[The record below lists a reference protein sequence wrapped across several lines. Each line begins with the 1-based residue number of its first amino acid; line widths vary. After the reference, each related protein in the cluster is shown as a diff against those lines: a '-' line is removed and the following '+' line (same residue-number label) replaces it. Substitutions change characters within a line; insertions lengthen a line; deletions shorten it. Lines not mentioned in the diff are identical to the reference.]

1 MPELPELEALV
12 ETIAPPLQASPIAR
26 TPRAHFAVLKT
37 GLPPLDAL
45 TGRTFTNVRRRGKH
59 LLFEAGDLTLAV
71 HLMTMGRI
79 GWYEP
84 ETSKRPKGAVLEV
97 HLEDGGALLATEG
110 GTRKSMRVGLYDAA
124 GIEGL
129 TGHLGPEP
137 LDDAFDLAALHAVLD
152 KAPRQLNALLRDG
165 REIAGIGRAFAD
177 EILHGAK
184 LSPFQLSTR
193 LDEDGRER
201 LYTALKDVLRARRRR
216 VPGAAGHGAAAEER
230 RAPPADPRPRRR
242 AVPALRRDAQ
252 VHRLRVEPDRLLPAL
267 PDRRQGARRPAHEPA
282 AALAARS
289 GRRARRPRW

>member
-12 ETIAPPLQASPIAR
+12 ETIGPPLQASPIAR

-37 GLPPLDAL
+37 GVPPLEAL
-45 TGRTFTNVRRRGKH
+45 VGRSFTAVRRRGKH

-79 GWYEP
+79 GYYAP
-84 ETSKRPKGAVLEV
+84 ETDKRPKGAVLEV
-97 HLEDGGALLATEG
+97 HLADGGALLATEG

-124 GIEGL
+124 GLDEL

-193 LDEDGRER
+193 LAEEGRER
-201 LYTALKDVLRARRRR
+201 LYTALKEVLERG
-216 VPGAAGHGAAAEER
+216 VAECRER
-230 RAPPADPRPRRR
+230 QGSVLPRKN
-242 AVPALRRDAQ
+242 DG
-252 VHRLRVEPDRLLPAL
+252 RLLRIHGHDGEPCPRCGETLKFIDFESNRIVYCPHCQTGGKVLA
-267 PDRRQGARRPAHEPA
+267 DRRMSRLLR
-282 AALAARS
+282 
-289 GRRARRPRW
+289 